1 MELIEYLPNKL
12 MIDIKNN
19 AIKNTKE
26 FSQKNDSTKLA
37 ICDHLKLE
45 NEVYKE
51 GFKHIINAVDNA
63 GIEIEKKKIMN

>member
-45 NEVYKE
+45 NEKMSERKVGKKKKE
-51 GFKHIINAVDNA
+51 IGSAGFK
-63 GIEIEKKKIMN
+63 EL